1 MPERVRFAPS
11 PTGPLHIGGVRTALF
26 NFLYAKNNKG
36 QFILRIEDTDQNR
49 YVPASEEY
57 IYKALNWMGLT
68 IDEGPVEG
76 GNFGPY
82 RQSERKA
89 IYAKHIKDLLDS
101 GAAYYAF
108 DSQDALQKE
117 RENAE
122 KAGRVFQYDQHSR
135 GRMSNSL
142 NCSEKETAAHLKSGN
157 YVIRLKIDAHE
168 PFVVKDLLR
177 GVITVDPSLLDDK
190 ILMKSDGMPTY
201 HFANVVDDHLMEI
214 TTVIRGEEWLP
225 SLPLHNLIYQAFGWS
240 PPEFIHLPLILK
252 PEGKGKL
259 SKRDGITGG
268 FPVFPMQWEEL
279 DGFKERG
286 VLPDALRNYL
296 LLLGWNSGGEQEIFS
311 FDQMINSFGIEGL
324 QKGGARFDFSKAV
337 WMNEQYLQK
346 MSHTEFRAAVNESLD
361 VLEEIYDAKTIDQ
374 ILNMIQ
380 PRVKLLSDVDKE
392 IALFHTDPN
401 SYDAKTLDKLRPK
414 LPKEFLPWCMDQIKN
429 GQIDDLKS
437 AISEWGEKNNCNMGV
452 LMQALRLAL
461 VGSLSGPD
469 LIDIMNVLKKDVTLV
484 RIDHFR
490 ISTNL

>member
-57 IYKALNWMGLT
+57 IYKALNWLGLT

-76 GNFGPY
+76 GDFGPY

-108 DSQDALQKE
+108 DSQDALQKK
-117 RENAE
+117 REDAE

-225 SLPLHNLIYQAFGWS
+225 SLPLHNLIYQAFGWA

-286 VLPDALRNYL
+286 VLPEALRNYL

-337 WMNEQYLQK
+337 WMNEQYLQ
-346 MSHTEFRAAVNESLD
+346 R
-361 VLEEIYDAKTIDQ
+361 
-374 ILNMIQ
+374 
-380 PRVKLLSDVDKE
+380 
-392 IALFHTDPN
+392 
-401 SYDAKTLDKLRPK
+401 
-414 LPKEFLPWCMDQIKN
+414 
-429 GQIDDLKS
+429 
-437 AISEWGEKNNCNMGV
+437 
-452 LMQALRLAL
+452 
-461 VGSLSGPD
+461 
-469 LIDIMNVLKKDVTLV
+469 
-484 RIDHFR
+484 
-490 ISTNL
+490 

>member
-1 MPERVRFAPS
+1 
-11 PTGPLHIGGVRTALF
+11 
-26 NFLYAKNNKG
+26 
-36 QFILRIEDTDQNR
+36 
-49 YVPASEEY
+49 
-57 IYKALNWMGLT
+57 
-68 IDEGPVEG
+68 
-76 GNFGPY
+76 
-82 RQSERKA
+82 
-89 IYAKHIKDLLDS
+89 
-101 GAAYYAF
+101 
-108 DSQDALQKE
+108 
-117 RENAE
+117 
-122 KAGRVFQYDQHSR
+122 
-135 GRMSNSL
+135 
-142 NCSEKETAAHLKSGN
+142 
-157 YVIRLKIDAHE
+157 
-168 PFVVKDLLR
+168 
-177 GVITVDPSLLDDK
+177 
-190 ILMKSDGMPTY
+190 MKSDGMPTY